1 MPGQKPVHRH
11 QPRTENRFREREV
24 ARVMRA
30 AKASKL
36 PVKEITVDPKTGKIG
51 IVVGTAGEE
60 GNPPPGAAAWD
71 EATEKLEA
79 KNKQR

>member
-1 MPGQKPVHRH
+1 MPGKKPAPVHH

-36 PVKEITVDPKTGKIG
+36 PVKEITIDPKTGKIAV
-51 IVVGTAGEE
+51 VVGD
-60 GNPPPGAAAWD
+60 P
-71 EATEKLEA
+71 TESVEDVQKLI
-79 KNKQR
+79 